1 MLFNSIKFL
10 CFFPIAASLYFFCIH
25 VLKKNWINQLLLLVA
40 SLYFYM
46 CWHPAYVILILIS
59 ILITWY
65 SGILLEGN
73 KKEYKKIILAISL
86 ISNLA
91 ILFFFKYCNFF
102 TASIKIFA
110 ESFNLPIRIPR
121 FNILLP
127 VGISFYTFQALGYS
141 IDVYNEKIKAER
153 NIITYALFVT
163 FFPQLVAGP
172 IERSG
177 NLLDQFKVNHEFD
190 YDRVTDGLKLAAWG
204 MFKKVVIADT
214 LAIYVDRVYND
225 INTHG
230 NIAAAL
236 ATFFFAFQILCDF
249 SGYSDI
255 AIGTAKVLGF
265 NLMQNFRRPYFA
277 KTIGDFWRRWHISL
291 SSWFK
296 DYVYIP
302 LGGNKVSAGRYYFN
316 ILLTFLISGLWHGAG
331 WNFVFWGL
339 LHGTALVI
347 SNSTDSIRK
356 CIRLQIKI
364 NEKTTVYKIWQILC
378 TWLFVYIT
386 WVFFRSHSIRDAL
399 IILHKIIYF
408 PADIFAVLKA
418 VMTGTFAL
426 GGGFFN
432 NITLGMSKL
441 QFLKL
446 FLLIGILLINDIL
459 ARKKSMLI
467 RVKTFPFLIRWI
479 GYYALVLSIFFTWLG
494 TTSVNSQFIYFQ
506 F

>member
-1 MLFNSIKFL
+1 MLFNSLKFL
-10 CFFPIAASLYFFCIH
+10 CFFPIVALLYFFCVRI
-25 VLKKNWINQLLLLVA
+25 LKKNWINQLLLLAA

-46 CWHPAYVILILIS
+46 CWHPAYIILILIS
-59 ILITWY
+59 ILITWC
-65 SGILLEGN
+65 SGILLEGKE
-73 KKEYKKIILAISL
+73 KKHKKIIVLTSL
-86 ISNLA
+86 ISNLT
-91 ILFFFKYCNFF
+91 ILFFFKYYNFF
-102 TASIKIFA
+102 TASIEMFA
-110 ESFNLPIRIPR
+110 KTLNLPINIPQ
-121 FNILLP
+121 FNVLLP

-141 IDVYNEKIKAER
+141 IDVYNGKIKAEH

-177 NLLDQFKVNHEFD
+177 NLLAQFKVNYNFD
-190 YDRVTDGLKLAAWG
+190 YDRVTDGLKLATWG

-214 LAIYVDRVYND
+214 LAVYVDRVYND

-236 ATFFFAFQILCDF
+236 ATFFFAFQIVCDF

-265 NLMQNFRRPYFA
+265 NLMQNFQRPYFA

-302 LGGNKVSAGRYYFN
+302 LGGNKVSVVRHYFN

-347 SNSTDSIRK
+347 SNSIGPIRK
-356 CIRLQIKI
+356 RIRLQIKI
-364 NEKTTVYKIWQILC
+364 NEKTAVYQIWRILC

-399 IILHKIIYF
+399 IILHKIILF
-408 PADIFAVLKA
+408 PADIFTILKA
-418 VMTGTFAL
+418 IIMGTFAF

-432 NITLGMSKL
+432 NITLGMSKF
-441 QFLKL
+441 QFSKM

-459 ARKKSMLI
+459 ARKRSMLI
-467 RVKTFPFLIRWI
+467 RIKTFPFLIRWT

-494 TTSVNSQFIYFQ
+494 STSIDYQFIYFQ